1 MDEFGNW
8 IYIIIMVI
16 VAITS
21 LLSSMNKKK
30 GQQQT
35 QMPDPEFP
43 EEWFPAPPVPPVP
56 KKMNRKTPPP
66 IPGHSRNQPYHSIPT
81 TQMLSVE
88 SHLTPEEESVLAD
101 ELDLTDAEAFRK
113 AIIYSEILN
122 RKY

>member
-43 EEWFPAPPVPPVP
+43 EEWFPTPPVPPVP

-66 IPGHSRNQPYHSIPT
+66 IPVHSKNKPYHSIPMSQILNT
-81 TQMLSVE
+81 ELLE
-88 SHLTPEEESVLAD
+88 PEKETLLID
-101 ELDLTDAEAFRK
+101 ELDLSDAEAFRK

-122 RKY
+122 RKYI